1 MNKKYSAQALK
12 NNEKFK
18 KLVRRLYNS
27 GDVAKYAGRYADLYK
42 THANKFDGEAFF
54 FSSPGRIEVC
64 GNHTDHNNGKV
75 LAAAVTID
83 TLACVSKNT
92 SNTVNILS
100 YGFSEVHISLNDLS
114 RRDDEVNTNGLVKGI
129 LKKLQDYGYEIGG
142 FDATTTSDVFKGAG
156 VSSSA
161 AFEVLVAEIINVL
174 FNGGRITKIQK
185 ATASQFAENVYFK
198 KPCGLMDQT
207 AIALG
212 SISGIDFKDD
222 KNPKI
227 RNIKWNFKDLA
238 IFVVNCGG
246 DHSDLTG
253 DYGAVR
259 TEMERVA
266 EFFGNAKL
274 RSVSPK
280 KIYGNIF
287 QLQRDISGR
296 AALRAVH
303 YIEENK
309 RVDKAVAAILAGDR
323 EDFLRQVN
331 ASGESSFRLL
341 QNYHT
346 PTDTVQTIP
355 VAVEVAKRFDGV
367 LAARVHGGGF
377 AGTILAFVDI
387 EKAAAFY
394 KYMVKGY
401 GEKNV
406 YNLSIREDGAREV
419 RF

>member
-1 MNKKYSAQALK
+1 MDKKYSVQALK

-18 KLVRRLYNS
+18 KIVARLYAS
-27 GDVAKYAGRYADLYK
+27 GDVAKYAKRYSDLYK
-42 THANKFDGEAFF
+42 THTGRFGGAVSF

-83 TLACVSKNT
+83 TLACVSKNND
-92 SNTVNILS
+92 NTVNILS
-100 YGFSEVHISLNDLS
+100 YGFSEVHVNLSDLS
-114 RRDDEVNTNGLVKGI
+114 QRDDEVNTNGLVKGI
-129 LKKLQDYGYEIGG
+129 LKKLKDYGYNIGG

-161 AFEVLVAEIINVL
+161 AFEVLVAEIVSAL
-174 FNGGRITKIQK
+174 FNGGKITKTQK

-198 KPCGLMDQT
+198 KPCGLMDQM
-207 AIALG
+207 AISLG

-222 KNPKI
+222 KNPKVK
-227 RNIKWNFKDLA
+227 NIKWGFKDLA

-253 DYGAVR
+253 DYGAIR
-259 TEMERVA
+259 TEMESVA
-266 EFFGNAKL
+266 EFFGKSKL
-274 RSVSPK
+274 RFVPPK
-280 KIYGNIF
+280 KIYDEIF
-287 QLQRDISGR
+287 QIKRDISGR
-296 AALRAVH
+296 AALRALH
-303 YIEENK
+303 YIEENQ
-309 RVDKAVAAILAGDR
+309 RVDAAVGAILAGD
-323 EDFLRQVN
+323 EEKFLKQIN
-331 ASGESSFRLL
+331 DSGESSYLLL

-346 PTDTVQTIP
+346 PADVDQSIP
-355 VAVEVAKRFDGV
+355 VAVAAAKRFGGV

-377 AGTILAFVDI
+377 AGTMLAFT
-387 EKAAAFY
+387 AAERAEAFY

-419 RF
+419 KF